1 MTKIEGARMC
11 SYRSILSGV
20 VCHHFRGR
28 AAIASALHPLTQRGS
43 VGEPEQ
49 KKRRTVQE
57 CVAELKDL
65 KELLDGGVLTHE
77 EFKDLKE
84 KLLRGD

>member
-1 MTKIEGARMC
+1 MKARACAVIEVYCPGW
-11 SYRSILSGV
+11 S
-20 VCHHFRGR
+20 
-28 AAIASALHPLTQRGS
+28 AITSEAEQHPLTQRGS